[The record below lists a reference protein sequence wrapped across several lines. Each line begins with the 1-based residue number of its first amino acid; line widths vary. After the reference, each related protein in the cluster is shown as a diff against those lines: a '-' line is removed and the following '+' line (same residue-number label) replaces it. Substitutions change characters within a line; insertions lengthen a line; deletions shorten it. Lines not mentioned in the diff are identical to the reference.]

1 MFSLSSF
8 LDLILPYSGP
18 AVPDLAYIETDPVE
32 EGEIPEA
39 FPDRP
44 GMPSFTFMLSSTYV
58 FNFFTCWFYPTFPL
72 FRSYCFSRAA
82 AIGGAPDG
90 HVPVHAY
97 LLLPLS

>member
-8 LDLILPYSGP
+8 LDFILPYSGP

-58 FNFFTCWFYPTFPL
+58 FNFFTCWFYPTFPFL
-72 FRSYCFSRAA
+72 GLTASAVRQRLEE
-82 AIGGAPDG
+82 
-90 HVPVHAY
+90 
-97 LLLPLS
+97 LLMGMCPYMRTSSFP